1 MPTNGNMRG
10 TIISL
15 SLMRL
20 SAICDEGPA
29 QSRSQSDAIIV
40 VGVCVGTG
48 RLVWHWRK
56 GRDDEI
62 GELRDLR
69 E

>member
-1 MPTNGNMRG
+1 
-10 TIISL
+10 
-15 SLMRL
+15 MRL

-40 VGVCVGTG
+40 VGVCGCTG

>member
-1 MPTNGNMRG
+1 
-10 TIISL
+10 
-15 SLMRL
+15 MRL

-48 RLVWHWRK
+48 RLVWLWRK

-62 GELRDLR
+62 GELRDLTER
-69 E
+69 VRNQAGNWQAGFAGA